1 MGGGE
6 PAYGRILHLAVPVI
20 LSNLSIPLLGAV
32 DTAVVGHLDAPNKI
46 GGVAVGA
53 LIFSFLYWGFGFL
66 RMGTTGLAAQA
77 RGGARRHEAGLILLR
92 ALALGAAIGLVLIL
106 LQVPLRH
113 VAIPLVGGSETVSRL
128 AADYFAIRIWSAPF
142 VMANY
147 AFMGWFIGMQNTRAL
162 LISQLWMNGLNIVL
176 DLVLVL
182 KLGMGVEGVALAT
195 AIAEI
200 SAVFIALPLA
210 IGLAR
215 RHGVVLADFRGFW
228 SPPAFR
234 HLLAVNVNIFI
245 RTLLLIFSFSYFTAA
260 GARQGDVVLAANA
273 VLMNFLGFLSY
284 GLDGFANAAEALVG
298 EAIGRNDRD
307 LLRRAVLRA
316 GAMGLALSLF
326 YMLVYA
332 LWGDGIVAL
341 LTAMAPVRQA
351 AGSYLPWVV
360 LAPLL
365 SFWCFH
371 LDGIF
376 IGAARTAEMRNAM
389 IVSAAC
395 YLTLAEWLQ
404 GLYGNHGLWAALM
417 VFFVLRALALAL
429 YYPRLEKRSFSRNA

>member
-1 MGGGE
+1 MGGE
-6 PAYGRILHLAVPVI
+6 PAYGRILHLALPVI

-32 DTAVVGHLDAPNKI
+32 DTAVVGHLDAPGKI

-66 RMGTTGLAAQA
+66 RMGTTGLVAQA
-77 RGGARRHEAGLILLR
+77 HGGARRQETGLILLR
-92 ALALGAAIGLVLIL
+92 ALALGGTIGVVLIVLQTPL
-106 LQVPLRH
+106 LRL
-113 VAIPLVGGSETVSRL
+113 AIPLVGGSETVSRL
-128 AADYFAIRIWSAPF
+128 ASEYFTIRIWSAPF

-162 LISQLWMNGLNIVL
+162 LFSQLWMNGLNIVL
-176 DLVLVL
+176 DLFLVL

-195 AIAEI
+195 AISEI
-200 SAVFIALPLA
+200 SAVFVASPLA

-215 RHGVVLADFRGFW
+215 RHEVVLADIRGFW
-228 SPPAFR
+228 SLAAFR
-234 HLLAVNVNIFI
+234 HLLVVNVNIFI
-245 RTLLLIFSFSYFTAA
+245 RTLLLIFSFSYFTSA

-298 EAIGRNDRD
+298 EAIGREDRD

-316 GAMGLALSLF
+316 GAMGLVLSLA

-332 LWGDGIVAL
+332 SWGKEIIAL
-341 LTAMAPVRQA
+341 LTAMAPVRQTA
-351 AGSYLPWVV
+351 EAYLPWVV

-389 IVSAAC
+389 IVSTAL
-395 YLTLAEWLQ
+395 YLALAIWWQ
-404 GLYGNHGLWAALM
+404 GFYGNHGLWGALM
-417 VFFVLRALALAL
+417 VFFLVRALALGL
-429 YYPRLEKRSFSRNA
+429 YYPRLERLSFSRSA

>member
-1 MGGGE
+1 MANGE
-6 PAYGRILHLAVPVI
+6 PAYGRILHLALPVI

-32 DTAVVGHLDAPNKI
+32 DTAVVGHLDAPSKI

-77 RGGARRHEAGLILLR
+77 HGGGRRQETGLILLR
-92 ALALGAAIGLVLIL
+92 ALALGGVIGLVLIV
-106 LQVPLRH
+106 LQIPLQH
-113 VAIPLVGGSETVSRL
+113 LAIPLVGGSEAVSRL
-128 AADYFAIRIWSAPF
+128 AADYFTIRIWSAPF

-147 AFMGWFIGMQNTRAL
+147 AFMGWFIGTQNTRAL
-162 LISQLWMNGLNIVL
+162 LITQLWMNGLNILL
-176 DLVLVL
+176 DLFLVL
-182 KLGMGVEGVALAT
+182 QLGMGVEGVALAT

-200 SAVFIALPLA
+200 SVVFLSLPLA
-210 IGLAR
+210 L
-215 RHGVVLADFRGFW
+215 RHGTRIGVMLADLRGFW
-228 SPPAFR
+228 SPAAFR
-234 HLLAVNVNIFI
+234 HLLVVNVNILI
-245 RTLLLIFSFSYFTAA
+245 RTLLLIFSFSYFTSA

-298 EAIGRNDRD
+298 EAIGRGDKF

-316 GAMGLALSLF
+316 GVMGLALSLL

-332 LWGDGIVAL
+332 LWGKEIIAL
-341 LTAMAPVRQA
+341 LTAMAPVRQTA
-351 AGSYLPWVV
+351 ATYLPWVV

-389 IVSAAC
+389 LVSTAL
-395 YLTLAEWLQ
+395 YLALAIWWQ
-404 GLYGNHGLWAALM
+404 SLYGNHGLWGALM
-417 VFFVLRALALAL
+417 VFFLVRALALGL
-429 YYPRLEKRSFSRNA
+429 YYPRLERLSFSRSA